1 MAITHT
7 DLFLGVW
14 QRVGTFTTGQASE
27 PIVLTGRDL
36 TIADV
41 ITVARSVMLFGR
53 LTAWS

>member
-14 QRVGTFTTGQASE
+14 QRVGNFTANQASE

-41 ITVARSVMLFGR
+41 ITAARLVLLFGCP
-53 LTAWS
+53 TA